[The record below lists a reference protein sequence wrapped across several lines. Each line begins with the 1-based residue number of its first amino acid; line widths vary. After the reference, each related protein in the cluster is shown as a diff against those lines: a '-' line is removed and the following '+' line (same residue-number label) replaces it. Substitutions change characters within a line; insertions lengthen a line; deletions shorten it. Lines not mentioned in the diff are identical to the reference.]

1 MATSGRVAGLA
12 LVLTIVSACERQQ
25 PLSSGATI
33 DPNKYYAVLLSNN
46 FVYFGKLEGL
56 GSEYPVLREVYYI
69 QSNVDQQTKAVNNI
83 LVRRGKELHAPD
95 RMII

>member
-1 MATSGRVAGLA
+1 LA
-12 LVLTIVSACERQQ
+12 IGSACERQQ
-25 PLSSGATI
+25 SLSSGATI

-69 QSNVDQQTKAVNNI
+69 QSDVDQ
-83 LVRRGKELHAPD
+83 RRKQ
-95 RMII
+95 